1 MSLVYCL
8 DKYFASCVGPLAP
21 SLLLTPPLHP
31 TLPTGVA
38 VVRRQLR
45 PVVLLVTFLFVAASI
60 AGFHFVH
67 LIIIAPFAPVSVAS
81 QGRSPTPAFWRGID
95 RGGPA
100 ECSTNVAPAAERVG

>member
-8 DKYFASCVGPLAP
+8 DKYFASCAGPLAP
-21 SLLLTPPLHP
+21 SILLTPPLHP
-31 TLPTGVA
+31 ALPTGVV

-45 PVVLLVTFLFVAASI
+45 PVVLLVTFLVVAASI

-81 QGRSPTPAFWRGID
+81 QGRSPTPAFRRGID
-95 RGGPA
+95 RGG
-100 ECSTNVAPAAERVG
+100 AAERSTSGGARWFT

>member
-8 DKYFASCVGPLAP
+8 DKYFASCAGPLAP

-31 TLPTGVA
+31 ALPTGVA

-45 PVVLLVTFLFVAASI
+45 PVVLLLTFLFVAASI

-67 LIIIAPFAPVSVAS
+67 LIIIAPFAPVSVVS
-81 QGRSPTPAFWRGID
+81 QGRSPTPAFRRGID
-95 RGGPA
+95 RGG
-100 ECSTNVAPAAERVG
+100 AAERSTSGGARWFT